1 MKHLLFTILLASSF
15 TFVVN
20 AQQTP
25 KLDSTK
31 LVGTWKVDLRPTP
44 DAPAYFQTFEIK
56 KIEGDTFSGTFY
68 GTEIKNGRINQAW
81 EAIYVAFTSA
91 DNSGLYSHFAKLVG
105 TRLEGATHSLG
116 RNFLM
121 PWRAEKE
128 TQTQTKPKA
137 VSDKKNKAA
146 KIKRRV

>member
-1 MKHLLFTILLASSF
+1 MKNLLFTILSVLSF
-15 TFVVN
+15 AFVIS
-20 AQQTP
+20 AQQ
-25 KLDSTK
+25 STK
-31 LVGTWKVDLRPTP
+31 LDPTKLVSTWKVDLRPTP

-68 GTEIKNGRINQAW
+68 GAEIKNGRINQAW
-81 EAIYVAFTSA
+81 DVIYIAFTSS

-105 TRLEGATHSLG
+105 TGLEGTTHSLG

-137 VSDKKNKAA
+137 VSYKKSKAA
-146 KIKRRV
+146 KNKRRV